1 MNRFTIAAF
10 SAMLAGCGGSAAHRS
25 ASPAS
30 SAPVRVSVVEVR
42 SVQWP
47 DMYEAP
53 GTVRA
58 VTAATLASKVMGY
71 VSEARVQVGD
81 RVSRGQTL
89 VRVDAREL
97 ESGLLQARA
106 AEQEARSGIAEADN
120 GIAAARAQ
128 LGLAEATF
136 RRMTDLFAKTSIS
149 HQEFDESQA
158 RLRGAEAAWQMAVS
172 KRAQLNAKIAQ
183 AEQSVEAASVQRG
196 YAEVRAP
203 FAGIVTEKRVEQGQ
217 LATPGT
223 PLLTLESVGA
233 YRLEA
238 ALAESMLGSV
248 RAGQEVSVLLD
259 AWNQPLNA
267 RVTEIVPS
275 VDPAS
280 RSFVVKATLPSLP
293 IIRSG
298 LFGRLRVPR
307 GVKDTVAVPA
317 ESIVSRGA
325 LQSVFVADS
334 GVARLRMVT
343 AGQVRDGRTEILSG
357 LQPGDLVIHPR
368 PSNLVDG
375 VPVEVRR

>member
-1 MNRFTIAAF
+1 MNRLSIAAL
-10 SAMLAGCGGSAAHRS
+10 SVILAGCGGSAAHRDGNPR
-25 ASPAS
+25 A
-30 SAPVRVSVVEVR
+30 SAPVPVSVIEAR
-42 SVQWP
+42 TVQWP
-47 DMYEAP
+47 EIYDAP

-58 VTAATLASKVMGY
+58 ATAATLSSKVMGS
-71 VSEARVQVGD
+71 VSEARVQIGD

-89 VRVDAREL
+89 VRIDSREL

-106 AEQEARSGIAEADN
+106 AEQEAQSGIAEADN
-120 GIAAARAQ
+120 GIAAAKAQ
-128 LGLAEATF
+128 LGLAEVTY
-136 RRMTDLFAKTSIS
+136 RRMADLFSKKSIS
-149 HQEFDESQA
+149 NQEFDEAQA

-172 KRAQLNAKIAQ
+172 RRAQLNAKISQ
-183 AEQSVEAASVQRG
+183 AVQSVETASVLRG

-203 FAGIVTEKRVEQGQ
+203 FAGIVTEKHVEQGQ

-223 PLLTLESVGA
+223 PLLTVESAGA

-248 RAGQEVSVLLD
+248 REGQTVSVLLD

-298 LFGRLRVPR
+298 LFGRLRIPR
-307 GVKDTVAVPA
+307 GAHDTIVIPA
-317 ESIVSRGA
+317 EALVDRGA
-325 LQSVFVADS
+325 LQSAFVADS

-343 AGQVRDGRTEILSG
+343 AGQVQDGKVEILSG
-357 LQPGDLVIHPR
+357 LQPGDKVIHPR
-368 PSNLVDG
+368 PSNLADG
-375 VPVEVRR
+375 MAVEVRR